1 MTHGGRRGRPPS
13 TSADRIARVALEL
26 FARRGYEATTM
37 EDVAAAVGV
46 GRSTLFRYF
55 PSKGAIVWAGRRET
69 EEAVSGALA
78 AVPAAAN
85 WRVALPDALASG
97 LCFPGDD
104 EEALRLR
111 LRLIGSVPE
120 LQAGLA
126 AAAGPAVADIA
137 QFIAVRMGLDVGD
150 LIPYTLARSVL
161 ATVLAAL
168 VWWGGSDV
176 GDPRSVVRRAV
187 AAALGLPADPGSREV
202 TNGTQSR

>member
-1 MTHGGRRGRPPS
+1 
-13 TSADRIARVALEL
+13 
-26 FARRGYEATTM
+26 
-37 EDVAAAVGV
+37 
-46 GRSTLFRYF
+46 
-55 PSKGAIVWAGRRET
+55 VWAGQRES

-78 AVPAAAN
+78 AVPVAAD
-85 WRVALPDALASG
+85 WRVGLLHALASG

-126 AAAGPAVADIA
+126 AAGGPAVTDIA
-137 QFIAVRMGLDVGD
+137 QFIAVRTGLDVGD

-168 VWWGGSDV
+168 VWWGASDV
-176 GDPRSVVRRAV
+176 GDPRAVVRRAV
-187 AAALGLPADPGSREV
+187 AAALGLPVDPGSREV
-202 TNGTQSR
+202 TTGTWSR